1 MSLTLGY
8 VFCALATLVI
18 IAGDYFIKLAADQGL
33 TIGAPKV
40 LLACALY
47 AVSAALWF
55 AAMHHIT
62 LAQMAVAAAIF
73 TLLALT
79 ALGVTAFGES
89 LTARD
94 IFGITLAIGALILM
108 SHRA

>member
-18 IAGDYFIKLAADQGL
+18 IARDDFIKRAANQGL
-33 TIGAPKV
+33 TFGAPKV
-40 LLACALY
+40 LLVCALY

-62 LAQMAVAAAIF
+62 LAV
-73 TLLALT
+73 
-79 ALGVTAFGES
+79 
-89 LTARD
+89 
-94 IFGITLAIGALILM
+94 GALILM